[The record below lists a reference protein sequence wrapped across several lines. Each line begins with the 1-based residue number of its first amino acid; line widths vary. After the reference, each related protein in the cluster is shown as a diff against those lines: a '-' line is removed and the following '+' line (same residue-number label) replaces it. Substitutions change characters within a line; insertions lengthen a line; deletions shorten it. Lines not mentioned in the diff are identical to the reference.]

1 MHEKLKNL
9 LILLFIILII
19 FSLFALNKATIV
31 SNLTL
36 QSIDGKTI
44 ETSDIEDKVIVLN
57 FWATDCSTCIKEMP
71 ELVKLYEKH
80 SHEIALFAI
89 AMPYDIP
96 SRVVNFSKD
105 RSLPFDV
112 ILDTNGKIIQQFQ
125 NVKLTP
131 TTIIIDKNKR
141 LSNTIIGD
149 ISYQKLRDIV
159 AKLL

>member
-1 MHEKLKNL
+1 MQENKKNFIYLLSLIALIVLLFFLIRPEKINSMEFNILDGEKLKSDDINK
-9 LILLFIILII
+9 ILI
-19 FSLFALNKATIV
+19 
-31 SNLTL
+31 
-36 QSIDGKTI
+36 
-44 ETSDIEDKVIVLN
+44 LN
-57 FWATDCSTCIKEMP
+57 FWATDCPTCIKEMP
-71 ELVKLYEKH
+71 DLAKIHHEFKDDIEL
-80 SHEIALFAI
+80 IAV

-141 LSNTIIGD
+141 LSNTIIGE

-159 AKLL
+159 SKLL